1 MMFAATN
8 KMGAQGKVWQLEV
21 SKIRPC
27 PWQPRRSFD
36 EEELRGLAAS
46 IRANGII
53 QPLTI
58 RRSRSGGYQ
67 LIAGERRLRAAKQAG
82 LTKVPCI
89 EIQADDEKAAVLS
102 LLENLQR
109 QDLNFFEEAEAI
121 AGLIEEW
128 EISQEAAAARL
139 GKSQSALANKLR
151 LLRLEPLLRER
162 IQRAGLTERHAR
174 ALLRLPDARQR
185 EEALDQIIRRKL
197 KVADAERLIASILS
211 PKEEDKRSFTPI
223 VKDIRLFVNTIS
235 HAVDTMRSSG
245 IHAQTKKQETDQYI
259 EVTVRIP
266 KTAVPRSLSAVSH
279 ETKQAI

>member
-1 MMFAATN
+1 MFTAT
-8 KMGAQGKVWQLEV
+8 KPLGAQGKVWQLEV
-21 SKIRPC
+21 SKIQPC

-36 EEELRGLAAS
+36 EEELQGLAES

-53 QPLTI
+53 QPLTV

-67 LIAGERRLRAAKQAG
+67 LIAGERRLRAAKLAG
-82 LTKVPCI
+82 LSKVPCI
-89 EIQADDEKAAVLS
+89 EVHADDERAAVLS

-121 AGLIEEW
+121 AALIEEW

-151 LLRLEPLLRER
+151 LLRLQPLLRER
-162 IQRAGLTERHAR
+162 IRQAGLTERHAR
-174 ALLRLPDARQR
+174 ALLRLPEVGQR
-185 EEALDQIIRRKL
+185 EEVLDQVIRRKL
-197 KVADAERLIASILS
+197 KVAETERLIDAILA
-211 PKEEDKRSFTPI
+211 PKVEDKRSFTPI
-223 VKDIRLFVNTIS
+223 VKDIRLFVNTIT

-245 IHAQTKKQETDQYI
+245 INAQTKKQETDQYI

-266 KTAVPRSLSAVSH
+266 KITAPRSFSSVSH
-279 ETKQAI
+279 ETKKAI